1 MRKRIP
7 TKTNSSEAKC
17 LLGGKRVKYP
27 WIDTQTG
34 SERVPQARSFE
45 SLSWGDSSGFLLT
58 NHLAL
63 PGSESVF
70 DLSESSC
77 HASVCF
83 PRFFVSLQ
91 QRFGVT
97 DIKASLACCSSQV
110 LDRPCYS
117 SQVSNGPCYSS

>member
-1 MRKRIP
+1 M
-7 TKTNSSEAKC
+7 
-17 LLGGKRVKYP
+17 KYP

-70 DLSESSC
+70 GFSQDPPTC
-77 HASVCF
+77 ACTSVTQDGF
-83 PRFFVSLQ
+83 
-91 QRFGVT
+91 
-97 DIKASLACCSSQV
+97 
-110 LDRPCYS
+110 
-117 SQVSNGPCYSS
+117 